1 VALVASDGS
10 IDWLALPDLD
20 SPAVFAAVLDPERG
34 GRCSVRPDAPFTSTR
49 RYDPGTNVLETT
61 FTTASGVVRVADALL
76 FHGPHLAPLRELV
89 RHVEGVSGTVAMR
102 WVVRPRFGYGSARTS
117 IGVRRGVPVA
127 ASGADAVAVVPF
139 DAGEP
144 AIADDAVVGGFDAR
158 AGAASTL
165 VLASTREEPLV
176 LPSREGVVRRLD
188 ETREAWRRWTDARPY
203 DGPFREAVLRSGL
216 ALRLLVF
223 SPSGAIAGAATT
235 SLPEEV
241 GGVRNWDYRYS
252 WVRDAAFTIGS
263 LLALDCPVEAE
274 AYFWWLMH
282 ASQITQPH
290 LKVLYGLDGGS
301 RTSERTLDLAGYRGS
316 LPVRV
321 GNAAAE
327 QSQLDIY
334 GALFLA
340 AWLYAT
346 AVQRLDREVGARLAR
361 TADLVAEIWRAP
373 DSGIWEVRSAPRH
386 YTQSKIMCWVA
397 LDRAIALAGRG
408 MIPRAGVERWSRAR
422 EEIRTFVEE
431 RCWSERHRSYV
442 RAAGSD
448 DLDASVLHASMFG
461 FEDPRGPRML
471 ATLDAIERELRDG
484 PFVERYSGE
493 DGLPGREGAFVAC
506 SFWLADTLA
515 RAGRVDQAAEL
526 MQELIGMAN
535 DVGLYAEEIDPRDGA
550 FLGNFPQALTHLALI
565 GAAASIDEARNGGR

>member
-20 SPAVFAAVLDPERG
+20 SPAVFAALLDPDRG
-34 GRCSVRPDAPFTSTR
+34 GRCWVRPDAPFTSTR

-61 FTTASGVVRVADALL
+61 FTTASGVVRVIDALL
-76 FHGPHLAPLRELV
+76 FHGRHLAPLRELV

-102 WVVRPRFGYGSARTS
+102 WVVQPRFGYGSARTS
-117 IGVRRGVPVA
+117 IGVQRGVPVA

-144 AIADDAVVGGFDAR
+144 TIEDGAVTGRFDAR
-158 AGAASTL
+158 AGTTSIL
-165 VLASTREEPLV
+165 VLASTRGEPLV
-176 LPSREGVVRRLD
+176 LPSREGVLRRLG

-252 WVRDAAFTIGS
+252 WVRDAAFTLGS
-263 LLALDCPVEAE
+263 LLTLDCPVEGE

-334 GALFLA
+334 GALFLS

-346 AVQRLDREVGARLAR
+346 AVQRLDREVGVRLAR
-361 TADLVAEIWRAP
+361 TADLVAEIWRTP

-408 MIPRAGVERWSRAR
+408 MIPRDGVERWSRAR
-422 EEIRTFVEE
+422 HEIRTFVEE
-431 RCWSERHRSYV
+431 RCWSERRRSYV

-461 FEDPRGPRML
+461 FDDPRGPRML

-484 PFVERYSGE
+484 PLVDRYLGE
-493 DGLPGREGAFVAC
+493 DGLPGREGAFLAC
-506 SFWLADTLA
+506 SFWLADALA
-515 RAGRVDQAAEL
+515 RAGRLDHAGEL
-526 MQELIGMAN
+526 MERLIGMAN

-565 GAAASIDEARNGGR
+565 GAAASIDRARNGGP